1 MSRSVLSLGIPA
13 LIQEK
18 LLRNGYRTAA
28 DLESDNDSALLKFL
42 TPTEAHRL
50 SAAVMATKAASVD
63 YSSAWSRIQQRQTR
77 HYFLTQL
84 DALDTLLGGRGLG
97 LGNIAEVIGDPGS
110 GQTQLC
116 LRLCIAAQL
125 PAELGGIEMRAVYV
139 DCIGSFSS
147 SGASRAVQSISR
159 YCQQSSHEQ
168 LLNGVGVFRVYSAHE
183 LMALLVSFENIRSQ
197 LNNVG
202 LLVINTISWPFLA
215 SFPDNVFRR
224 QAMQAEAASLLTRIA
239 SKNSDNSAG
248 TTASISLIKT
258 RYANISLSPP
268 IITIA
273 AMSTIT
279 TERPSDITKW
289 QSKNG
294 EYHRQVS
301 SFRSFVEADP
311 NAEFPAEAGR
321 YHLYV
326 SYACPWAHRTLI
338 VRKLKGLENLIG
350 VSVVHYLMGQNGWE
364 FASPEEVPGATLDT
378 VNGAKYI
385 REVYF
390 KAEPG
395 YSARFT
401 VPVLWDKKKNTIV
414 SNESS
419 EIIRMFNSAF
429 DEFVAPEYQG
439 ISFYPEVLREKI
451 DEINEWIYDT
461 VNNGVYKSG
470 FATAQAAYEKNC
482 IALFK
487 SLDRIENILG
497 NNEFLLGSRLTE
509 ADIRLFTTMVRFDP
523 VYHGHFKCN
532 LKQIATGYPNIL
544 RWTREIYQLPGVED
558 TVNMEHIKKHYYM
571 SHTQINP
578 SQVVPLSNGPDL
590 ESPAVKPSSRPY

>member
-1 MSRSVLSLGIPA
+1 
-13 LIQEK
+13 
-18 LLRNGYRTAA
+18 
-28 DLESDNDSALLKFL
+28 
-42 TPTEAHRL
+42 
-50 SAAVMATKAASVD
+50 
-63 YSSAWSRIQQRQTR
+63 
-77 HYFLTQL
+77 
-84 DALDTLLGGRGLG
+84 
-97 LGNIAEVIGDPGS
+97 
-110 GQTQLC
+110 
-116 LRLCIAAQL
+116 
-125 PAELGGIEMRAVYV
+125 
-139 DCIGSFSS
+139 
-147 SGASRAVQSISR
+147 
-159 YCQQSSHEQ
+159 
-168 LLNGVGVFRVYSAHE
+168 
-183 LMALLVSFENIRSQ
+183 
-197 LNNVG
+197 
-202 LLVINTISWPFLA
+202 
-215 SFPDNVFRR
+215 
-224 QAMQAEAASLLTRIA
+224 
-239 SKNSDNSAG
+239 
-248 TTASISLIKT
+248 
-258 RYANISLSPP
+258 
-268 IITIA
+268 
-273 AMSTIT
+273 MSTTT